1 MCADNK
7 SYVEP
12 DLLYAWSD
20 DELRER
26 HQKKYLKHLKNAPG
40 KVLEIGSGRGVVLRL
55 MREAGITAYG
65 LDSCEEAVIS
75 CKGKGLDAVHGDAL
89 SHLASLPDASLGG
102 IFCAHVIEH
111 MQPSQAIELIRESYR
126 VLKPGARIVIITP
139 NAKDLKTSERFW
151 LDITHVRPYP
161 EKLLIVLLKRE
172 GFDNIKSYED
182 GEPARNIFEKVAKA
196 FLKMWFMGFM
206 FRGDLVIVADRS

>member
-7 SYVEP
+7 SYV
-12 DLLYAWSD
+12 DSGLLYAWSD

-26 HQKKYLKHLKNAPG
+26 HQKRYLRHLENAPG
-40 KVLEIGSGRGVVLRL
+40 KVLEIGSGRGVMLRL
-55 MREAGITAYG
+55 MKEAGIAAYG
-65 LDSCEEAVIS
+65 LDSFEDAVVY
-75 CKGKGLDAVHGDAL
+75 CKGKGLDVVHGDAL
-89 SHLASLPDASLGG
+89 SHLAALPDASLGG

-111 MQPSQAIELIRESYR
+111 MQPAQAVELVRESYR

-139 NAKDLKTSERFW
+139 NPKDLRTSERFW

-172 GFDNIKSYED
+172 GFYNMKSHED
-182 GEPARNIFEKVAKA
+182 GEPSRNIFEKLAKT

-206 FRGDLVIVADRS
+206 FRGDLVIVADR